1 MANSSVI
8 VYTSH
13 RSWLSDRLMEWGVI
27 TSPLEEIVQK
37 VNRLNIHA
45 EVEDNDPSGDEY
57 LKSLD
62 PRRWKEQDHYAIL
75 GLKKQR
81 YRASEDEIRRNY
93 RRKILAHHPDKR
105 GTSVDVETDYF
116 ACITRA
122 FEILGD
128 PVKRRSY
135 DSVDPTFDD
144 DIPANNAISK
154 ADFYQTFA
162 PVFERNS
169 RWSTKQPVPHLGN
182 ESSTRESVDEF
193 YSFWYNFDSWREY
206 SYEDEE
212 DKERGQDRDER
223 RWIEK
228 ENRAVRLTK
237 KKEEMSRIRQL
248 VDNAYACDPR
258 ISKFKEAEKT
268 RREEEKQRKAA
279 ARKAAID
286 EAARIEEEKRQVE
299 AEKQAQ
305 LEEQDRQRKDVE
317 RKEREAKKKAR
328 KKIKKQLENLLEAC
342 NYFESINLDDVS
354 NANQASSRG
363 KVQVM
368 IDFEKMCH
376 ACNHDEEFMKSFLD
390 ELTSAQEMRQK
401 YCIFVN
407 KLASVCNSS
416 SQPGATDSKPS
427 IDQNSNRVPAN
438 STGGGSGTS
447 SSSSKT
453 WSTDD
458 CFLLIKAAK
467 LFPPG
472 TKERYDVI
480 TAYLNQHT
488 TSGITRKTRD
498 VMAKSKELQDPKVA
512 ATLKSDSLD
521 NQQSKNGLNSL
532 ITAEP
537 SERLDV
543 PEVESAWTESEQ
555 RLLEQ
560 ALITFTKDVPKRW
573 DKIAAAVSTRS
584 KESCI
589 KRYKEL
595 AAMVQAKKQAIKLA
609 ASARK

>member
-1 MANSSVI
+1 MSSSVI

-13 RSWLSDRLMEWGVI
+13 RSWLSDRLLEWGVI
-27 TSPLEEIVQK
+27 SSPLEEITKK
-37 VNRLNIHA
+37 VELLDIHS
-45 EVEDNDPSGDEY
+45 EVDDDDPSGDEY

-81 YRASEDEIRRNY
+81 YKASEDEIRRNY

-105 GTSVDVETDYF
+105 GSSVDVETDYF

-135 DSVDPTFDD
+135 DSVDPTFND
-144 DIPANNAISK
+144 DIPPISAASK
-154 ADFYQTFA
+154 ADFYQAFA
-162 PVFERNS
+162 PVFERNA

-182 ESSTRESVDEF
+182 DASTRESVDEF
-193 YSFWYNFDSWREY
+193 YSFWYDFDSWREY
-206 SYEDEE
+206 SYQDEE
-212 DKERGQDRDER
+212 DKERGQDREER

-248 VDNAYACDPR
+248 VDNSYACDPR
-258 ISKFKEAEKT
+258 ISKFKEAEKIK
-268 RREEEKQRKAA
+268 REEEKQRKAA
-279 ARKAAID
+279 ARKAALD
-286 EAARIEEEKRQVE
+286 EAARVEEEKRQLE
-299 AEKQAQ
+299 AAKQAQ
-305 LEEQDRQRKDVE
+305 LEEEDRQRKDIE
-317 RKEREAKKKAR
+317 KKEREAKKKAR

-342 NYFESINLDDVS
+342 NYFDSINLDDVS
-354 NANQASSRG
+354 NANQVNSRG

-368 IDFEKMCH
+368 INFEKMCH
-376 ACNHDEEFMKSFLD
+376 ACNHDEAIMKTLFD
-390 ELTSAQEMRQK
+390 ELTSTADIKEK
-401 YCIFVN
+401 YCIFVK
-407 KLASVCNSS
+407 KLTSLCNSS
-416 SQPGATDSKPS
+416 SQSTVSDCKPS
-427 IDQNSNRVPAN
+427 IDQNSNRVP
-438 STGGGSGTS
+438 TS
-447 SSSSKT
+447 SSNSSKS

-512 ATLKSDSLD
+512 ATLKSDSVD
-521 NQQSKNGLNSL
+521 SKSTKNGVNSL

-537 SERLDV
+537 SERLDT
-543 PEVESAWTESEQ
+543 PEVETAWTESEQ

-560 ALITFTKDVPKRW
+560 ALITFTKDTPKRW
-573 DKIAAAVSTRS
+573 DKIAQAVSTRS

-609 ASARK
+609 ASTRK